1 MYNRPDEFGGSLFSL
16 AVSVMTDLIHHEPQ
30 SFRQLNE
37 AGLPDAFLASI
48 KVRAPHASRM
58 ASAHDNDPGGIVCAC
73 TFSAH
78 SRPDVDPLY
87 CHVVPTQAP
96 WLVYNTRGRCFST
109 VQQCSVSKSRCPN
122 LLCIW
127 CCVQA
132 GVLPSGDAVVSIPSA
147 LVALC
152 LNTSGLKR
160 VRETAVLN
168 VLIDIFTSKKTMKV
182 LTSDTPAVL
191 GSGVE
196 ELLR

>member
-1 MYNRPDEFGGSLFSL
+1 MRSSCSP
-16 AVSVMTDLIHHEPQ
+16 
-30 SFRQLNE
+30 
-37 AGLPDAFLASI
+37 AGDS
-48 KVRAPHASRM
+48 
-58 ASAHDNDPGGIVCAC
+58 
-73 TFSAH
+73 
-78 SRPDVDPLY
+78 
-87 CHVVPTQAP
+87 
-96 WLVYNTRGRCFST
+96 
-109 VQQCSVSKSRCPN
+109 
-122 LLCIW
+122 
-127 CCVQA
+127 CCVGLCGCAYMQA

-168 VLIDIFTSKKTMKV
+168 VLVDIFTSKKTMKV

>member
-1 MYNRPDEFGGSLFSL
+1 MLFLLRLHGLFTTHVAGVFLHCGNVL
-16 AVSVMTDLIHHEPQ
+16 AA
-30 SFRQLNE
+30 N
-37 AGLPDAFLASI
+37 DAA
-48 KVRAPHASRM
+48 
-58 ASAHDNDPGGIVCAC
+58 
-73 TFSAH
+73 
-78 SRPDVDPLY
+78 
-87 CHVVPTQAP
+87 
-96 WLVYNTRGRCFST
+96 
-109 VQQCSVSKSRCPN
+109 PN
-122 LLCIW
+122 LLCIG

-191 GSGVE
+191 GGGVE